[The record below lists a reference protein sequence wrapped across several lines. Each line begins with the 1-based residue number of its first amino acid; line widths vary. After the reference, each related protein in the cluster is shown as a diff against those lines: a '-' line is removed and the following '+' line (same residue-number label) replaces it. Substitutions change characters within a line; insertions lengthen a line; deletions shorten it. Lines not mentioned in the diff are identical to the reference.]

1 MDWKKNT
8 FSINFPGDDD
18 EFRIFKKHVSD
29 KKIQKKI
36 SYWNRNLKTCQILK
50 LNVFNVSDSELKTFQ
65 RVSFRTEVITQQV
78 IGFQIKFFESCQRL
92 NFDFIDKQSVFAE
105 QRWHIKKIESFYLC
119 TNGNFCIPLALLR
132 CTIETESF
140 LKTSFWV
147 ETSKLLDSGRN
158 DFQRVKFKNTIS
170 KIPRILD
177 WVFYNVPDF
186 ELIFLWGRNNLE
198 KNIGWKRISFWFIFS
213 KKKTT
218 ILSVCLKF

>member
-105 QRWHIKKIESFYLC
+105 QRWHIKKLNLFTFVL
-119 TNGNFCIPLALLR
+119 TA
-132 CTIETESF
+132 
-140 LKTSFWV
+140 
-147 ETSKLLDSGRN
+147 
-158 DFQRVKFKNTIS
+158 
-170 KIPRILD
+170 
-177 WVFYNVPDF
+177 
-186 ELIFLWGRNNLE
+186 IFAFRLH
-198 KNIGWKRISFWFIFS
+198 
-213 KKKTT
+213 
-218 ILSVCLKF
+218 C